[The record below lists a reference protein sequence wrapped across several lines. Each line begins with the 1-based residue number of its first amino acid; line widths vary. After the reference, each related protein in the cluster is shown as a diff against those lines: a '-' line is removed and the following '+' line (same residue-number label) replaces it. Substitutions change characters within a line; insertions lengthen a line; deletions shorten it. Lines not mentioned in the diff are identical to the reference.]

1 MTYESINPATGERLA
16 SFPEATEDEISA
28 ALESARRAFL
38 TWRTCTIDERAA
50 LMRRVAAYLRSNKD
64 HLAGLI
70 TDEMGKP
77 ITEAEGEIE
86 KAAWTAEFYA
96 EKTRDFLQD
105 VPVSTNAR
113 ESLIAFEPLG
123 VVFAVMPWN
132 YPVWQVLRF
141 AIPGLMAGNGA
152 VVKHSP
158 NCPQSALAVEEIFRA
173 CDFPEGLVTNLFLTN
188 EDAAR
193 VIADPRIA
201 AVTLTGSPRAGSAVA
216 GEAGAALKKSV
227 MELGGSDPFIVL
239 EDADLKGAAEF
250 AVKSRFQNTGQSC
263 IAAKRF
269 LVVASVAD
277 EFQRRFVEAV
287 SALKVGNPRERDTQI
302 GPLAREDLRENLE
315 RQVRESESM
324 GARVLCGGRPVD
336 GPGFFYQPTVL
347 ADVTP
352 EMPVF
357 TEETF
362 GPVAPVFRVR
372 DADEA
377 LALAN
382 ASQYGL
388 GADLWTG
395 DGQRGVDIARRIESG
410 SVFINGMVFS
420 DPRLPFG
427 GVKRSGFGRE
437 LSGFGIH
444 EFTNVQTIWVGPATG
459 PQMQVAASAE

>member
-1 MTYESINPATGERLA
+1 MAYESINPATGQRMA
-16 SFPEATEDEISA
+16 SFPEARPDEIGA
-28 ALESARRAFL
+28 ALDRARVAFT
-38 TWRTCTIDERAA
+38 TWRTCSVEERSEP
-50 LMRRVAAYLRSNKD
+50 MRQVAAYLRTNKD

-77 ITEAEGEIE
+77 IAESEGEIE

-96 EKTRDFLQD
+96 GRAGEFLDD

-113 ESLIAFEPLG
+113 KSIIAFEPLG

-173 CDFPEGLVTNLFLTN
+173 CDFPDGLVTNLFLSN

-193 VIADPRIA
+193 VIADSRIA

-216 GEAGAALKKSV
+216 GAAGAALKKSV

-239 EDADLKGAAEF
+239 EDADLGGAVEF

-269 LVVASVAD
+269 LVVDAVAD
-277 EFQRRFVEAV
+277 EFEHRFVEAV
-287 SALKVGNPRERDTQI
+287 SRLRVGNPRDPTTQI

-315 RQVRESESM
+315 RQVRESEAM
-324 GARVLCGGRPVD
+324 GARVLTGGAPTE

-347 ADVTP
+347 TDVTTQ
-352 EMPVF
+352 MPVF

-362 GPVAPVFRVR
+362 GPVAPIFRVR
-372 DADEA
+372 DADQAVEM
-377 LALAN
+377 AN
-382 ASQYGL
+382 DTQYGL

-395 DGQRGVDIARRIESG
+395 DGEAGVKIARQIESG

-437 LSGFGIH
+437 LSTFGIH
-444 EFTNVQTIWVGPATG
+444 EFTNIQTIWVGPATG
-459 PQMQVAASAE
+459 PQMQVAGPAE

>member
-1 MTYESINPATGERLA
+1 
-16 SFPEATEDEISA
+16 
-28 ALESARRAFL
+28 
-38 TWRTCTIDERAA
+38 
-50 LMRRVAAYLRSNKD
+50 
-64 HLAGLI
+64 
-70 TDEMGKP
+70 
-77 ITEAEGEIE
+77 
-86 KAAWTAEFYA
+86 
-96 EKTRDFLQD
+96 
-105 VPVSTNAR
+105 
-113 ESLIAFEPLG
+113 
-123 VVFAVMPWN
+123 
-132 YPVWQVLRF
+132 
-141 AIPGLMAGNGA
+141 
-152 VVKHSP
+152 
-158 NCPQSALAVEEIFRA
+158 
-173 CDFPEGLVTNLFLTN
+173 
-188 EDAAR
+188 
-193 VIADPRIA
+193 
-201 AVTLTGSPRAGSAVA
+201 
-216 GEAGAALKKSV
+216 

>member
-1 MTYESINPATGERLA
+1 MAYESINPATGEKLA
-16 SFPEATEDEISA
+16 TFPEAGPDEIHVT
-28 ALESARRAFL
+28 LDRARGAFQAWRA
-38 TWRTCTIDERAA
+38 CTIEERAQ
-50 LMRRVAAYLRSNKD
+50 LMRRVAEYLRDNKN

-77 ITEAEGEIE
+77 IQESEGEIE

-96 EKTRDFLQD
+96 DRAAEFLQD
-105 VPVSTNAR
+105 VRVPTNAR
-113 ESLIAFEPLG
+113 ESVIAFEPLG

-173 CDFPEGLVTNLFLTN
+173 CDFPDGLVSNLFLSN

-216 GEAGAALKKSV
+216 SEAGAALKKSV

-239 EDADLKGAAEF
+239 EDADLDGAAEF

-269 LVVASVAD
+269 LVVDSIAD
-277 EFQRRFVEAV
+277 EFQSRFVEAV
-287 SALKVGNPRERDTQI
+287 SQLKVGNPRNRDTQI
-302 GPLAREDLRENLE
+302 GPLAREDLRDNLE
-315 RQVRESESM
+315 RQVRESEAM
-324 GARVLCGGRPVD
+324 GAKVLTGGKPLD

-347 ADVTP
+347 AHVTT

-357 TEETF
+357 REETF
-362 GPVAPVFRVR
+362 GPVAPIFRVR
-372 DADEA
+372 GAEEA

-382 ASQYGL
+382 DSQYGL

-395 DGQRGVDIARRIESG
+395 DGQHGVEIARRIESG

-427 GVKRSGFGRE
+427 GTKRSGFGRE
-437 LSGFGIH
+437 LSTFGIH

-459 PQMQVAASAE
+459 PQMQVAATAE

>member
-1 MTYESINPATGERLA
+1 MAYESINPATGQRLA
-16 SFPEATEDEISA
+16 SFPEAKPDEISA
-28 ALESARRAFL
+28 ALDRARAAFT
-38 TWRTCTIDERAA
+38 TWRTCSVEERAA
-50 LMRRVAAYLRSNKD
+50 PMRQVAAYLRTNKD

-77 ITEAEGEIE
+77 IAESAGEIE

-96 EKTRDFLQD
+96 DRAQEFLQD
-105 VPVSTNAR
+105 VSIPTNAR
-113 ESLIAFEPLG
+113 ESIVAFEPLG

-158 NCPQSALAVEEIFRA
+158 NCPQCALAVEEIFRA
-173 CDFPEGLVTNLFLTN
+173 CDFPDGLVTNLFLSN
-188 EDAAR
+188 DDAAR
-193 VIADPRIA
+193 VIADRRIA

-216 GEAGAALKKSV
+216 GEAGSALKKSV

-239 EDADLKGAAEF
+239 EDADLDGAVEF

-269 LVVASVAD
+269 LVVDSVAD

-287 SALKVGNPRERDTQI
+287 SKLKVGNPREPSTQI

-315 RQVRESESM
+315 RQVRESEAM
-324 GARVLCGGRPVD
+324 GAKVLTGGAPVD

-347 ADVTP
+347 TDVTTR
-352 EMPVF
+352 MPVF

-362 GPVAPVFRVR
+362 GPVAPLVRVH
-372 DADEA
+372 DVDEA
-377 LALAN
+377 LELAN
-382 ASQYGL
+382 DTQYGL

-395 DGQRGVDIARRIESG
+395 DGERGVEVARRIESG

-437 LSGFGIH
+437 LSAFGIH

-459 PQMQVAASAE
+459 PQMATAASAE

>member
-1 MTYESINPATGERLA
+1 MAYESINPATGKRMA
-16 SFPEATEDEISA
+16 SFPEAGPDEINA
-28 ALESARRAFL
+28 TLDRARTAFSQWRA
-38 TWRTCTIDERAA
+38 CTIEERAEP
-50 LMRRVAAYLRSNKD
+50 MRRVARYLRDNKD

-77 ITEAEGEIE
+77 ITESEGEIE
-86 KAAWTAEFYA
+86 KAAWAAEFYA
-96 EKTRDFLQD
+96 DRAREFLQD
-105 VPVSTNAR
+105 VSVGTNAR

-123 VVFAVMPWN
+123 IVFAVMPWN

-173 CDFPEGLVTNLFLTN
+173 CDFPEGLVANLFLSN

-239 EDADLKGAAEF
+239 PDADLGGAVEF

-269 LVVASVAD
+269 LVAEEIAD
-277 EFQRRFVEAV
+277 DFRDRFVKAV
-287 SALKVGNPRERDTQI
+287 AALKVGNPREKDTQI

-315 RQVRESESM
+315 RQVRQSEAM
-324 GARVLCGGRPVD
+324 GARVLTGGRPVD

-347 ADVTP
+347 DDVTT

-372 DADEA
+372 DVEEA

-382 ASQYGL
+382 DSQYGL

-395 DGQRGVDIARRIESG
+395 DGERGVDIARRIESG

-437 LSGFGIH
+437 LSTFGIH

-459 PQMQVAASAE
+459 PQMQAAAIAE

>member
-1 MTYESINPATGERLA
+1 MAYESINPGTGQRLA
-16 SFPEATEDEISA
+16 RFPEAKPDEISA
-28 ALESARRAFL
+28 ALDRARTAFIA
-38 TWRTCTIDERAA
+38 WRTCSVEERAER
-50 LMRRVAAYLRSNKD
+50 MRRVAAYLRANKD

-77 ITEAEGEIE
+77 ITESEGEIE
-86 KAAWTAEFYA
+86 KAAWTSEFYA
-96 EKTRDFLQD
+96 ERAAEFLRD
-105 VPVSTNAR
+105 VPVPTNAR
-113 ESLIAFEPLG
+113 ESFIAFEPLG

-173 CDFPEGLVTNLFLTN
+173 CDFPDGLVTNLFLSN
-188 EDAAR
+188 EDAAH
-193 VIADPRIA
+193 VIADSRIA

-216 GEAGAALKKSV
+216 GAAGAALKKSV

-239 EDADLKGAAEF
+239 DDADLDGAVQF

-269 LVVASVAD
+269 LVVDSVAN
-277 EFQRRFVEAV
+277 EFQRRFVEEV
-287 SALKVGNPRERDTQI
+287 SHLKVGDPRRADTQI

-315 RQVRESESM
+315 RQVRESEAM
-324 GARVLCGGRPVD
+324 GAKVLTGGHPVE
-336 GPGFFYQPTVL
+336 GQGYFYQPTVL
-347 ADVTP
+347 ADVTT

-362 GPVAPVFRVR
+362 GPVAPIFRVR
-372 DADEA
+372 DEEEA

-382 ASQYGL
+382 DTQYGL

-395 DGQRGVDIARRIESG
+395 DGKRGVDIARKIESG

-427 GVKRSGFGRE
+427 GTKRSGFGRE
-437 LSGFGIH
+437 LSAFGIH
-444 EFTNVQTIWVGPATG
+444 EFTNVQTIWAGPATG
-459 PQMQVAASAE
+459 PQMAAAE

>member
-1 MTYESINPATGERLA
+1 MVYESINPATGERLA
-16 SFPEATEDEISA
+16 SFPEAGPDEIDA
-28 ALESARRAFL
+28 ALDRARSAFL
-38 TWRTCTIDERAA
+38 TWRACTVGERGS
-50 LMRRVAAYLRSNKD
+50 LMRRVAAYLRENKD
-64 HLAGLI
+64 RLAGLI

-77 ITEAEGEIE
+77 ITESEGEIE

-96 EKTRDFLQD
+96 DRTAEFLQD
-105 VPVSTNAR
+105 VPVPTNAR
-113 ESLIAFEPLG
+113 ESIVAFEPLG
-123 VVFAVMPWN
+123 IVFAVMPWN

-173 CDFPEGLVTNLFLTN
+173 CDFPEGLVTNLFLSN

-216 GEAGAALKKSV
+216 SAAGAALKKSV

-239 EDADLKGAAEF
+239 EDADLAGAVEF

-269 LVVASVAD
+269 LVVDAVAD

-287 SALKVGNPRERDTQI
+287 RQLKVGNPRDHDTQI
-302 GPLAREDLRENLE
+302 GPLARQDLRENLE
-315 RQVRESESM
+315 RQVRASEAM
-324 GARVLCGGRPVD
+324 GATVLTGGAPVD

-347 ADVTP
+347 SQVTTQ
-352 EMPVF
+352 MPVF
-357 TEETF
+357 CEETF
-362 GPVAPVFRVR
+362 GPVAPIFRVR
-372 DADEA
+372 DTEEA
-377 LALAN
+377 LSLAN
-382 ASQYGL
+382 DSQYGL
-388 GADLWTG
+388 GADLWTS
-395 DGQRGVDIARRIESG
+395 DGSRGVEIARRIESG

-437 LSGFGIH
+437 LSAFGIH
-444 EFTNVQTIWVGPATG
+444 EFTNVQTIWLGPATG
-459 PQMQVAASAE
+459 PQMQVAATAE